1 MITTKIIF
9 GFLIL
14 CSLNAVALAQK
25 GTAPPGF
32 YPPGFNGD
40 TWSGEV
46 TAVDEAKREMTLTH
60 GKDEKAKTFIAY
72 VPDAGMYTSRGP
84 DDTTIVE
91 VGSIDAKP
99 SKSTPS
105 GPPHMK
111 LSALLAHQV
120 TVYYINREKKDANG
134 EKIKFKEVF
143 KLIVSRK

>member
-1 MITTKIIF
+1 MIAMRIIF

-14 CSLNAVALAQK
+14 CSLNAVAFAQK

-32 YPPGFNGD
+32 YPPGFYGD

-46 TAVDEAKREMTLTH
+46 TAVDEAKREMTLSH
-60 GKDEKAKTFIAY
+60 GKDEKAKTFVAY
-72 VPDAGMYTSRGP
+72 VPDVGMYTSKGP
-84 DDTTIVE
+84 DDAIIVE
-91 VGSIDAKP
+91 VGSADAKL
-99 SKSTPS
+99 SKSTTT
-105 GPPHMK
+105 PPHMK
-111 LSALLAHQV
+111 LSALLTHEV